1 MHGDQIMTEPLIIA
15 VDNKGEFQL
24 PDEVMARHAWGP
36 GSRLSFEALQGGLL
50 IKSAPIEAHDSE
62 PET

>member
-1 MHGDQIMTEPLIIA
+1 MAEPLIIA
-15 VDNKGEFQL
+15 VDDNGEFQL

-36 GSRLSFEALQGGLL
+36 GSRLALEVIPGGLL
-50 IKSAPIEAHDSE
+50 IKSALIEAHDSE